1 MTADPG
7 SGASNEPQGGST
19 TAVTCDLIAQ
29 WAHDPGCLPQDWVG
43 QEPLSDGSNSR
54 PCALS
59 DVTVDSDRAD
69 DAEMMMT
76 DILTRDADK
85 LHRALARGGDEVR
98 LTVSRETAEWMSQL
112 VDAKVSGRDVVLTND
127 RGEVTPTQAGQMLG
141 ISRPQ
146 VRKLMDDGRLDF
158 RKVGTHH
165 RITVASIQAFLVA
178 ERERRAPPWLSW
190 HGSRTMPGWWS
201 DGRGHGGLRS
211 DQGRLRR
218 CQRALLPRAAGLP
231 RLRR

>member
-165 RITVASIQAFLVA
+165 RITVASVQAFLAA
-178 ERERRAPPWLSW
+178 ERERRAPILAE
-190 HGSRTMPGWWS
+190 
-201 DGRGHGGLRS
+201 LA
-211 DQGRLRR
+211 RL
-218 CQRALLPRAAGLP
+218 QNDAGLVE
-231 RLRR
+231 